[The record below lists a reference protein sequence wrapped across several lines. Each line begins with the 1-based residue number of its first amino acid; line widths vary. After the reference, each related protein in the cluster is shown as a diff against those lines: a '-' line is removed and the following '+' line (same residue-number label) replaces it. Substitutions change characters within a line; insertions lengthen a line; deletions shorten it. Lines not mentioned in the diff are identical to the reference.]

1 MITNLSILLTCLQCY
16 SVTAW
21 IQPHRSSILR
31 VRTSTR
37 QYAEDDKNLP
47 MMGVDNVFLN
57 SSIRNYQNNDAVH
70 IGGLF
75 ESLSPLPVY
84 EWADQDFDSDWMNF
98 GNICRGEEC
107 EVSLFNFHNIFIE
120 KENYRR
126 TSNLSLLTVKLFLY
140 FTFSN
145 AKFPIT
151 LRIPPLISMCLDF
164 LGFSVQSRLKW
175 IKGSLD
181 SHVPLALRSSSRIT
195 SLSPFLYK
203 PCLKRRRNS

>member
-107 EVSLFNFHNIFIE
+107 EQCEIPDHFKDPTANFDV
-120 KENYRR
+120 
-126 TSNLSLLTVKLFLY
+126 LG
-140 FTFSN
+140 
-145 AKFPIT
+145 
-151 LRIPPLISMCLDF
+151 F
-164 LGFSVQSRLKW
+164 LGIQRAEPIEVDKR
-175 IKGSLD
+175 
-181 SHVPLALRSSSRIT
+181 
-195 SLSPFLYK
+195 K
-203 PCLKRRRNS
+203 P